1 MLILNRMRSFK
12 VEEPNLIGNIGEV
25 IAKNILERIYPRFY
39 YNIYWTREDLNLFG
53 KLRRHLINLLYGEQ
67 EVHARV
73 WAKMSW
79 RRDCM
84 DPKTNLA
91 RCNDGTIFAYELK
104 RRYYKTMREC
114 TCAPV
119 PDFIIE
125 SKSKNEL
132 IAVEVKT
139 TLHKHI
145 KIRGGAKKELKDQIE
160 KYSACKGITKL
171 ILLEISLANFP
182 EIKYRIQEIN
192 VLNSK

>member
-1 MLILNRMRSFK
+1 MLILNRMRLFK
-12 VEEPNLIGNIGEV
+12 VEEPNLIGYIGEI

-39 YNIYWTREDLNLFG
+39 YNIYWKREDLNLFV
-53 KLRRHLINLLYGEQ
+53 KLLTYLRNDPNLTFEERRKIAYRLLYGERA
-67 EVHARV
+67 EERV
-73 WAKMSW
+73 F
-79 RRDCM
+79 
-84 DPKTNLA
+84 NLL
-91 RCNDGTIFAYELK
+91 FA
-104 RRYYKTMREC
+104 
-114 TCAPV
+114 

-139 TLHKHI
+139 TIHKHI

-171 ILLEISLANFP
+171 ILLKISLANFP

-192 VLNSK
+192 VSNSK